1 MILYIR
7 FCLTHGLDYFNPS
20 VFTISLFAQYL
31 ANFFK
36 APATWRNYISGAKT
50 WLQAQGG
57 ESAAF
62 TSAAFQAVVRGA
74 TRSSNHVPH
83 QAPPISPGDVKIICD
98 YLDDQGK
105 SGVVIRS
112 AILLSY
118 FTFLRQSNV
127 LTTSA
132 EPWGGAH
139 TLSRSDVVLGREGA
153 YVTVRSSKTTSRQE
167 PPRILFIPKMSS
179 SRYCL
184 LQAYAL
190 NVLTVPAPSH
200 AAAFTLPCSVPLTAQ
215 ATLGAVR
222 SAMRAAGHNNP
233 GGLTLHGLR
242 RGAALASVATGATL
256 EDIRATGLWRSDAV
270 YNYVP
275 RSVFSSAP
283 SALATT
289 LGQ

>member
-1 MILYIR
+1 MQMLASYDAATTEGTKRNRARQADVYIR
-7 FCLTHGLDYFNPS
+7 FCLAHGLDYFNPS

-31 ANFFK
+31 ANSFK

-57 ESAAF
+57 ETAAF

-74 TRSSNHVPH
+74 ARSSNHVPH
-83 QAPPISPGDVKIICD
+83 QAPPISPDDVKIICD

-112 AILLSY
+112 AILLLY

-139 TLSRSDVVLGREGA
+139 TLSRSDVVLGRQGA

-167 PPRILFIPKMSS
+167 PPRTLFIPKMSS
-179 SRYCL
+179 SRYCP
-184 LQAYAL
+184 LQAC
-190 NVLTVPAPSH
+190 TQCSH
-200 AAAFTLPCSVPLTAQ
+200 CPR
-215 ATLGAVR
+215 AVTR
-222 SAMRAAGHNNP
+222 GRVHTAMRCPTICSGN
-233 GGLTLHGLR
+233 TR
-242 RGAALASVATGATL
+242 RGQVGHESRWA
-256 EDIRATGLWRSDAV
+256 
-270 YNYVP
+270 
-275 RSVFSSAP
+275 
-283 SALATT
+283 
-289 LGQ
+289 Q